1 MCIAAHFDISYSA
14 VWSDCPRFD
23 MASCCAG
30 AQPEPGDRKVQGL
43 EYGQYSLQG
52 APSKPRQQ
60 VANMPQ
66 QTGDTIAD
74 VKQLIETSDS
84 HSALLRELL
93 FTSPENG
100 GTGKVR
106 EGASSDPLVSEVK
119 AEILQVWSPMMVS
132 LC

>member
-1 MCIAAHFDISYSA
+1 ML
-14 VWSDCPRFD
+14 P
-23 MASCCAG
+23 CCSSIHLTCGAGAG
-30 AQPEPGDRKVQGL
+30 AQAAPGSATDAQGPGSPAL
-43 EYGQYSLQG
+43 
-52 APSKPRQQ
+52 AAAKPRQQ

-93 FTSPENG
+93 FIPPEKG

-106 EGASSDPLVSEVK
+106 EGAAADPLVSEVK
-119 AEILQVWSPMMVS
+119 AEILQACPLSALPVGVTA
-132 LC
+132 